1 MKMNLIVGKKQIVL
15 SALVLALGVAVF
27 LNYQYSQ
34 VGEGEFP
41 LSDAAA
47 AAAEG
52 SDLLL
57 DPNGE
62 ELSEEVYGEAY
73 FAEAKLSRSRS
84 RDEAVE
90 ALATMLGEAELETAQ
105 KAELALQAAA
115 LARSIE
121 TEGKIE
127 NLLKAKG
134 FEECMVY
141 YDTEKVDII
150 VKSAAEGLTD
160 EQVAQMQ
167 DVVLGEV
174 ELPAEKIRIVEV
186 K

>member
-1 MKMNLIVGKKQIVL
+1 MKMNMIVGKKQIVL
-15 SALVLALGVAVF
+15 SVLVLALGVAVY

-34 VGEGEFP
+34 VGGNEFPITEVANASTEAEGEFF
-41 LSDAAA
+41 
-47 AAAEG
+47 AE
-52 SDLLL
+52 
-57 DPNGE
+57 GE
-62 ELSEEVYGEAY
+62 ELEETYGEAY
-73 FAEAKLSRSRS
+73 FAEAKLSRSQS

-90 ALATMLGEAELETAQ
+90 ALASMLGDADLDSSQ
-105 KAELALQAAA
+105 KAELALEAAA
-115 LARSIE
+115 LAKSIE

-127 NLLKAKG
+127 NLIKAKG

-150 VKSAAEGLTD
+150 VKAAAEGLTD

-174 ELPAEKIRIVEV
+174 ELPAENIRIVEV

>member
-1 MKMNLIVGKKQIVL
+1 MKMNFIVGKKQIVL
-15 SALVLALGVAVF
+15 SVLVLALGVAVY

-41 LSDAAA
+41 ITDAAA
-47 AAAEG
+47 ASAQ
-52 SDLLL
+52 
-57 DPNGE
+57 GE
-62 ELSEEVYGEAY
+62 NEEMEETYGEAY
-73 FAEAKLSRSRS
+73 FAEAKLSRTRS

-90 ALATMLGEAELETAQ
+90 AMAAMLSQADLNNEI
-105 KAELALQAAA
+105 KAELALEAAA
-115 LARSIE
+115 LAKSIE

-127 NLLKAKG
+127 TLIKAKG

-150 VKSAAEGLTD
+150 VKTAETGLSD

-167 DVVLGEV
+167 DVVMGEV
-174 ELPAEKIRIVEV
+174 DVPAENIRIVEV

>member
-1 MKMNLIVGKKQIVL
+1 MKMNMIVGKKQIVL
-15 SALVLALGVAVF
+15 SVLVLALGVAVY

-34 VGEGEFP
+34 IGTNEFP
-41 LSDAAA
+41 ITDAAA
-47 AAAEG
+47 ASTEG
-52 SDLLL
+52 EFA
-57 DPNGE
+57 PEGE
-62 ELSEEVYGEAY
+62 ELEEVYGEAY
-73 FAEAKLSRSRS
+73 FAEAKLSRSQS

-90 ALATMLGEAELETAQ
+90 ALAAMLGEADLDSTQ
-105 KAELALQAAA
+105 KAELALEAAA
-115 LARSIE
+115 LAKSIE

-141 YDTEKVDII
+141 YDTKKVDII
-150 VKSAAEGLTD
+150 VKSGADGLKD

-174 ELPAEKIRIVEV
+174 EIPAENIRIVEV